1 MEADSGDPTKELK
14 SEFHEYISFSLAGR
28 SRHTTFVDV
37 GTVLTCTAPSL
48 ACRSARQSSESL
60 HLFSIIMPD
69 VLGSSSPQKQQ
80 HSTYLNISM
89 CGSGAMDV
97 DHFTGLRSC
106 TTAQVQAQAM
116 QLGSRYPR
124 LSLPRVSYHTSC
136 LSGSGGI
143 ESSSASDQ
151 VRTPC
156 HGTLACDTPG

>member
-1 MEADSGDPTKELK
+1 MQELK
-14 SEFHEYISFSLAGR
+14 SEPHEHSSFSLAGK
-28 SRHTTFVDV
+28 SWHTTFVDLA
-37 GTVLTCTAPSL
+37 TVLTCTALLL

-80 HSTYLNISM
+80 HSTYPNISL
-89 CGSGAMDV
+89 CGSGAVDV
-97 DHFTGLRSC
+97 HHFICLRSY
-106 TTAQVQAQAM
+106 TMAQVQAQAM
-116 QLGSRYPR
+116 QSGSRYLR
-124 LSLPRVSYHTSC
+124 LSLPRVSCHTSC

-156 HGTLACDTPG
+156 HGTLADDTPE

>member
-1 MEADSGDPTKELK
+1 MQELK
-14 SEFHEYISFSLAGR
+14 SELHEYSSFSLAGR
-28 SRHTTFVDV
+28 SRHTKFVDV
-37 GTVLTCTAPSL
+37 ATVLTCTALSL

-80 HSTYLNISM
+80 HSTYHSSSLYEL
-89 CGSGAMDV
+89 GAVIV

-116 QLGSRYPR
+116 QLGSRYLR

-136 LSGSGGI
+136 SSG
-143 ESSSASDQ
+143 
-151 VRTPC
+151 
-156 HGTLACDTPG
+156 